1 MNLVTED
8 EIEQI
13 ALDILSNDLG
23 YETVFGPDIVESDT
37 PERTHADVVLS
48 QRLQDAIARI
58 NPNIPAEAR
67 EEAYKKVIR
76 AASLDALTTNET
88 FHVMLTDGID
98 VKFRTAT
105 GTRSDK
111 VWLIDYTPGS
121 TKNEFLA
128 VNQFTVIENNINKRA
143 DVVLFINGLPIVV
156 IELKNATDENADIY
170 DAYQQLQ
177 TYKSTIPSL
186 FQYNCFMIAS
196 DGWFAKAGTISSDYS
211 RFMEWKSSD
220 GEHII
225 DTDTEPE
232 MEPMLKG
239 MLQKE
244 NLLDIIRHFI
254 VFEKTKDKTI
264 KKIAAYHQYY
274 AVNKA
279 VKATVRASSVFN
291 SPPVEGWSQ
300 TGVVRNSKN
309 YFNLPYNPNL
319 KQKAKELRQAG
330 NLSEVLLW
338 NQVKNKQFKGYD
350 FDRQKIIGN
359 YIVDFYCTNCN
370 VVIEIDGNTHIDKQE
385 YDDNRDE
392 FLQSLGLIVIRIPV
406 RDVMQ
411 NMPAVMEMLYE
422 HPAFDNS
429 RNLPPRPAGTPPKE
443 GNLGDKRAGVIWHTQ
458 GSGKSLSMVFYTGKM
473 VVEPAMNNPTIV
485 VLTDRND
492 LDDQLFGTFCD
503 CQQLLRQEPKQA
515 TDRKSLRELLAVASG
530 GIVFTTIQKFL
541 PEEKGDTFP
550 TLTSRRNVVVVADEA
565 HRSQY
570 DFIDGFARHM
580 RDALPNASFIG
591 FTGTPIEKQDAS
603 TQAVFGDYIDVY
615 DIEQAVKDG
624 ATVRIYYESRLAKVK
639 LSEADKAVMNQQVEE
654 ITEDEEL
661 TDKQKRFAKW
671 ASKEAVVGS
680 EGRLKQVA
688 KDMVA
693 HFEERTKGSKGKAMF
708 VAMSRRIAVELHDE
722 IVKLRPEWY
731 HKDDD
736 KGVIKVIM
744 TGSSSDE
751 LNWQEHIRNKK
762 KRTDIGNRLK
772 DPEDELKIVIV
783 RDMWLTGFDA
793 PVLHTLYI
801 DKPMSGHNLMQAIA
815 RINRVFGDKQGGL
828 VVDYIGI
835 AQDLKKALAIYTE
848 SKGKGKLTHNIDEAA
863 AKMLEL
869 YEVVAG
875 MFTDFDYKAYFAK
888 TPREKMQFVLDAAN
902 YILSLAE
909 VDEDGNITRNG
920 KQRFKD
926 NVTRLSQAFALSVTH
941 PDAKLVRDD
950 LAFFQAIKARIAKFD
965 ENKRKRTNQEIETA
979 LRQIVNDA
987 VISDEVIDIFDAAG
1001 IKKPDISILDDKFLA
1016 EVRNIPQKNLALELL
1031 KRLLSDEVKNKARSN
1046 ISQSKKFSVLLEEA
1060 VKRYQSGLIEAAQ
1073 VIEELIRMAQEMREA
1088 ADRGEKMNLR
1098 EDELA
1103 FYDALAE
1110 NPTAETILGDK
1121 TLKAIAH
1128 ELVESVRRNTSIDWQ
1143 LKESVQAK
1151 MRTLIKRILRKYK
1164 YPPDDPATGEY
1175 TTSVNKVL
1183 SQAEM
1188 LADYWSENE

>member
-13 ALDILSNDLG
+13 ALDILNNDLG
-23 YETVFGPDIVESDT
+23 FEILFGPDIVECDT
-37 PERTHADVVLS
+37 PERTYAEVALS
-48 QRLQDAIARI
+48 KRLQQAIDRI
-58 NPNIPAEAR
+58 NPTIPDEAR
-67 EEAYKKVIR
+67 EEAFKKAIR
-76 AASLDALTTNET
+76 AASIDSLTNNEA

-111 VWLIDYTPGS
+111 VWLIDYQNPQQ
-121 TKNEFLA
+121 NDFLA
-128 VNQFTVIENNINKRA
+128 VNQFTVIENNVNKRA
-143 DVVLFINGLPIVV
+143 DVVLFINGLPVVV
-156 IELKNATDENADIY
+156 IELKNATDEDADMY
-170 DAYQQLQ
+170 AAYQQLQ
-177 TYKSTIPSL
+177 TYKATIPSL
-186 FQYNCFMIAS
+186 FRYNCFMIAS
-196 DGWFAKAGTISSDYS
+196 DGWFAKAGTMSSDYS
-211 RFMEWKSSD
+211 RFMEWKTAD

-225 DTDTEPE
+225 DTSREPE
-232 MEPMLKG
+232 LEPMLKG
-239 MLQKE
+239 MLNKQS
-244 NLLDIIRHFI
+244 LLDIIRYFI
-254 VFEKTKDKTI
+254 VFEKGKDKTI

-279 VKATVRASSVFN
+279 IATTVKAS
-291 SPPVEGWSQ
+291 G
-300 TGVVRNSKN
+300 
-309 YFNLPYNPNL
+309 
-319 KQKAKELRQAG
+319 
-330 NLSEVLLW
+330 
-338 NQVKNKQFKGYD
+338 
-350 FDRQKIIGN
+350 
-359 YIVDFYCTNCN
+359 
-370 VVIEIDGNTHIDKQE
+370 QE
-385 YDDNRDE
+385 
-392 FLQSLGLIVIRIPV
+392 
-406 RDVMQ
+406 
-411 NMPAVMEMLYE
+411 
-422 HPAFDNS
+422 
-429 RNLPPRPAGTPPKE
+429 
-443 GNLGDKRAGVIWHTQ
+443 GDKRAGVIWHTQ

-473 VVEPAMNNPTIV
+473 VVDSAMNNPTIV

-515 TDRKSLRELLAVASG
+515 TDRKSLRDLLAVASG

-550 TLTSRRNVVVVADEA
+550 MLTDRRNVVVVADEA

-603 TQAVFGDYIDVY
+603 TLAVFGDYIDVY

-624 ATVRIYYESRLAKVK
+624 ATVRIFYESRLAKIR
-639 LSEADKAVMNQQVEE
+639 LSDADKAIMDQQVEE

-661 TDKQKRFAKW
+661 TDRQRRFAKW

-680 EGRLKQVA
+680 YSRLRQVA

-693 HFEERTKGSKGKAMF
+693 HFELRTKASKGKAMF

-722 IVKLRPEWY
+722 IIKLRPDWY
-731 HKDDD
+731 SKDDD

-744 TGSSSDE
+744 TGSSSDGPE
-751 LNWQEHIRNKK
+751 WAEHIRNKK

-772 DPEDELKIVIV
+772 DPDDELKIVIV

-835 AQDLKKALAIYTE
+835 AQNLKKALAIYTD
-848 SKGKGKLTHNIDEAA
+848 SKGKGQLTHDIDEAA
-863 AKMLEL
+863 AKMMEL
-869 YEVVAG
+869 YEVVVG
-875 MFTDFDYKAYFAK
+875 MFATFDYKAYFGQTA
-888 TPREKMQFVLDAAN
+888 RQKMQFVLDAAN
-902 YILSLAE
+902 YILDLTE
-909 VDEDGNITRNG
+909 IDEQGNITRNG

-926 NVTRLSQAFALSVTH
+926 HVTRLSQAFALSVTH
-941 PDAKLVRDD
+941 PDSKLIRDD

-965 ENKRKRTNQEIETA
+965 ENKRKRSNQEIETA

-987 VISDEVIDIFDAAG
+987 IISDEVIDIYDAAG

-1016 EVRNIPQKNLALELL
+1016 EVKNLPHKNLALELL
-1031 KRLLSDEVKNKARSN
+1031 KRLLEDEVKSKARNN
-1046 ISQSKKFSVLLEEA
+1046 ISQSKKFSVLLDAA

-1073 VIEELIRMAQEMREA
+1073 VIDELIKMAQEMREA
-1088 ADRGEKMNLR
+1088 ANRGEQMNLR

-1110 NPTAETILGDK
+1110 NPTAETILGDA

-1183 SQAEM
+1183 SQAEL
-1188 LADYWSENE
+1188 LADYWSVN